1 MDGKLIKGSTMKNPV
16 SDLFGKSPIK
26 PLQEHMSVVAACT
39 VLLEEFFQASFEDNW
54 QRASDVYDQIRDGE
68 NQGDRLKRDFRRNM
82 PNSLFMPVP
91 RTDLLELISLQDKV
105 ANTARDIAGIMLGRK
120 MRIPEVLEDDFA
132 SFVKSAINVALQA
145 QVAINELDE
154 LLESG
159 FKGKEIDIVSD
170 LINQLDS
177 RELAADD
184 HERNIRHKLQSIE
197 NDMPP
202 LEAIFLYK
210 IIDKIGDL
218 ANRAQRVGSRLQLL
232 LAR

>member
-1 MDGKLIKGSTMKNPV
+1 MKNPV

-26 PLQEHMSVVAACT
+26 PLQEHMSVVTDCTAQLQSFIEAASKDDWEQADRIYQHIRE
-39 VLLEEFFQASFEDNW
+39 LENHAD
-54 QRASDVYDQIRDGE
+54 D
-68 NQGDRLKRDFRRNM
+68 LKTEFRRNM

-91 RTDLLELISLQDKV
+91 RTDLLELITIQDKV

-120 MRIPEVLEDDFA
+120 MRIPPPLGDDFA
-132 SFVKSAINVALQA
+132 AFVESAITVARQA
-145 QVAINELDE
+145 RRAINELDE

-159 FKGKEIDIVSD
+159 FRGREIDIVTD
-170 LINQLDS
+170 LIQQLDS
-177 RELAADD
+177 HEGKADE
-184 HERNIRHKLQSIE
+184 HERNIRHKMMTIE

-202 LEAIFLYK
+202 LEAVFLYK
-210 IIDKIGDL
+210 IIDRIGDL

>member
-1 MDGKLIKGSTMKNPV
+1 MKNPV
-16 SDLFGKSPIK
+16 SELFGKSPIR
-26 PLQEHMSVVAACT
+26 PLQEHMSVVTACT
-39 VLLEEFFQASFEDNW
+39 ARLEDFLAATYRDDWPAAEAEFG
-54 QRASDVYDQIRDGE
+54 QIRELEHQADDMKKE
-68 NQGDRLKRDFRRNM
+68 FRRNM

-91 RTDLLELISLQDKV
+91 RTDLLELITLQDKV

-120 MRIPEVLEDDFA
+120 MRIPALLKEDFSA
-132 SFVKSAINVALQA
+132 FLSSAIHVAHQA

-159 FKGKEIDIVSD
+159 FKGKEVDIVTD
-170 LINQLDS
+170 IIQQLDS
-177 RELAADD
+177 REMTADD
-184 HERNIRHKLQSIE
+184 NERNIRHKLLTIE

-202 LEAIFLYK
+202 LEAIFLYN
-210 IIDKIGDL
+210 IIEKVGDL

>member
-1 MDGKLIKGSTMKNPV
+1 MKNPV
-16 SDLFGKSPIK
+16 SELFGKSPIK
-26 PLQEHMSVVAACT
+26 PLQEHMSVVASCAFA
-39 VLLEEFFQASFEDNW
+39 LESFLEATYKGDW
-54 QRASDVYDQIRDGE
+54 QEAEHRYQEIRE
-68 NQGDRLKRDFRRNM
+68 LEHQGDDLKREFRLNM

-120 MRIPEVLEDDFA
+120 MRVPDPLRDDFREFLA
-132 SFVKSAINVALQA
+132 SAIKVAGQA

-159 FKGKEIDIVSD
+159 FKGKEVEIIAGLLDK
-170 LINQLDS
+170 LDS
-177 RELAADD
+177 REMKADD
-184 HERNIRHKLQSIE
+184 HERELRHKLLAIE
-197 NDMPP
+197 EELPP
-202 LEAIFLYK
+202 LQAMFLYN
-210 IIDKIGDL
+210 IIEKIGDL